1 MILVRALNS
10 PFRQVRGAFY
20 GWRLVGVAAC
30 TMAICSVPV
39 FQGITAWFV
48 VLHHQFP
55 VWSRG
60 QMSWAFAL
68 SRIEGGLMGPVEGLL
83 VDRLGS
89 RWMALIGMSI
99 VGFGFLI
106 FSQIHELWHLYLAYL
121 VMTLGASM
129 GGWLPMM
136 TMLNSWFIRRRSRAM
151 AAAMEGYLL
160 GGVMLVPALAWAID
174 PDAERFGWRATAAG
188 IGVVSLLLAFP
199 VSRLV
204 RNRPEEYGY
213 YPDGD
218 IPMTQPAAA
227 DQVVRADRPTVETG
241 FTWQEAVRTR
251 VFWLISIGHAATSM
265 VIVTLMVHLG
275 LMLEDRGFSLQTIG
289 LVVAT
294 YAGVGAIFTLVGGYV
309 GDRLPIHVATFFFSA
324 IQSLAVFIL
333 LQAHAAPVVFLFAV
347 LFGMGFGGRNPLT
360 TAIRGVYFG
369 RKAFATITGIS
380 MAPMNV
386 FNLAGPLFA
395 GYMADV
401 TGSYVMPVAVVAV
414 VGLVGSFLFL
424 FLGKP
429 ETLLASGRTATEETG

>member
-1 MILVRALNS
+1 MILGRALNY
-10 PFRQVRGAFY
+10 PLRQVSGVFY
-20 GWRLVGVAAC
+20 GWRLVGVAASI
-30 TMAICSVPV
+30 MAVCSVPV
-39 FQGITAWFV
+39 FQGMTAWFV
-48 VLHHQFP
+48 VLHHHFP

-68 SRIEGGLMGPVEGLL
+68 SRVEGGLMGPVEGLL

-89 RWMALIGMSI
+89 RWMAFIGMSI
-99 VGFGFLI
+99 VGFAFLI

-160 GGVMLVPALAWAID
+160 GGVMLVPALAWATD

-188 IGVVSLLLAFP
+188 IGVVALLLAFP

-218 IPMTQPAAA
+218 LPMAQRAAA
-227 DQVVRADRPTVETG
+227 DQVVHAERPTVETG
-241 FTWQEAVRTR
+241 FTWQEAIRTR
-251 VFWLISIGHAATSM
+251 TFWLISIGHAATSM
-265 VIVTLMVHLG
+265 MIVTLMVHLG

-289 LVVAT
+289 WVVAT
-294 YAGVGAIFTLVGGYV
+294 YAGVGAVFTLVGGYI
-309 GDRLPIHVATFFFSA
+309 GDRLPIHLATFFFSA

-333 LQAHAAPVVFLFAV
+333 LQAHSASVVFLFAI

-369 RKAFATITGIS
+369 RKAFASITGVS
-380 MAPMNV
+380 MVPMNI

-395 GYMADV
+395 GYMSDA
-401 TGSYVMPVAVVAV
+401 TGSYVVPLGVVAV
-414 VGLVGSFLFL
+414 VSLFGSVLFL

-429 ETLLASGRTATEETG
+429 ETLLGSGRTAN